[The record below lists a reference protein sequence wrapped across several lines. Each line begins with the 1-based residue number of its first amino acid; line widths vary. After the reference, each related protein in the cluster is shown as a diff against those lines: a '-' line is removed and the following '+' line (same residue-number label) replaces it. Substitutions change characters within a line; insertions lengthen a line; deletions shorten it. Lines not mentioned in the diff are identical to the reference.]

1 MTIELWLLCGAV
13 VLGLIYVGAQS
24 FAFKAQVGNAY
35 SIGPRDEGLRT
46 EQVAGRLERAL
57 RNFVETFPLF
67 AAAVLMVQI
76 SGRNGALSLVGASLY
91 LVARGLYLPAYALG
105 IPYLRTALWQVSA
118 IGIVLVLAQLVFAG

>member
-13 VLGLIYVGAQS
+13 VLGLVYVGAQS
-24 FAFKAQVGNAY
+24 FAFKAQVGNSY
-35 SIGPRDEGLRT
+35 SIGPRDEGLRA

-67 AAAVLMVQI
+67 AAAVLIVQI
-76 SGRNGALSLVGASLY
+76 SGRNGALSLVGASMY
-91 LVARGLYLPAYALG
+91 LVARALYLPAYALG

>member
-13 VLGLIYVGAQS
+13 VLGLVYVGAQS
-24 FAFKAQVGNAY
+24 FAFKAQAGNAY
-35 SIGPRDEGLRT
+35 TMGPRDEGLRP
-46 EQVAGRLERAL
+46 ERVAGVLDRAL

-76 SGRNGALSLVGASLY
+76 TGRNGMLSLVGASLY
-91 LVARGLYLPAYALG
+91 VGGRAFYLPAYAFG
-105 IPYLRTALWQVSA
+105 VPYLRTALWQVSA